1 MNPLDK
7 ITDPSFTNSAKGLL
21 TLFCIGAFHFI
32 IGIDLIGKE
41 ITIPWLPSIS
51 FTNTDRLIYIYWS
64 LVGFTMYRYTLHNA
78 TEIKKYY
85 FLSLYNFLRTDKSGR
100 TFINENIFSEGIG
113 HQVELIH
120 DENSPP
126 KITIKNYKHG
136 DHDWELMGNF
146 SFQFTTSYS
155 LDKIIYFEHPDYN
168 IDSFKISNKIQKE
181 KWGLTTFI
189 DDDDGSESMESSFIT
204 DRKLRNSL
212 RVHILSR
219 YFKNLTSNKNIF
231 DLLTPLL
238 LNGILF
244 LICFITAMINTIPS
258 HN

>member
-1 MNPLDK
+1 M
-7 ITDPSFTNSAKGLL
+7 F
-21 TLFCIGAFHFI
+21 FI
-32 IGIDLIGKE
+32 FIQ
-41 ITIPWLPSIS
+41 
-51 FTNTDRLIYIYWS
+51 
-64 LVGFTMYRYTLHNA
+64 
-78 TEIKKYY
+78 
-85 FLSLYNFLRTDKSGR
+85 FLRTDKSGK

-126 KITIKNYKHG
+126 KITIKNYKYG

-146 SFQFTTSYS
+146 LFQFTTSYS

-168 IDSFKISNKIQKE
+168 IDSFKISNKLQKE